1 VGDFNFYVPDKSIW
15 SSRDYS
21 PIHLALHIGCDYE
34 ERVVFMMDISLEDNL
49 LQEIIARITKYFMPE
64 RIILFG
70 SYGYGKPDR
79 DSDIDLL
86 IIKEGVG
93 SKRREAVKIR
103 KVLRGLKRPFD
114 IIVTTP
120 EEFEFYRKEW
130 INSVFA
136 EAEKKG
142 VVVYERA

>member
-1 VGDFNFYVPDKSIW
+1 
-15 SSRDYS
+15 
-21 PIHLALHIGCDYE
+21 
-34 ERVVFMMDISLEDNL
+34 
-49 LQEIIARITKYFMPE
+49 MPE

-86 IIKEGVG
+86 IIKEDVE
-93 SKRREAVKIR
+93 SKRMEVVKIR
-103 KVLRGLKRPFD
+103 KILRGLKRPFD

-120 EEFEFYRKEW
+120 EEFEFYSKEW

-136 EAEKKG
+136 EAKKRG
-142 VVVYERA
+142 MVVYERA